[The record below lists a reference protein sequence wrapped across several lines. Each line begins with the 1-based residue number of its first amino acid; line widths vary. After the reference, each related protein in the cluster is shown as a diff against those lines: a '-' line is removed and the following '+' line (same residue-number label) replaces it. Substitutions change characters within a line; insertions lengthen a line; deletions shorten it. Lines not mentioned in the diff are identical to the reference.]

1 MMKKLI
7 PLILVL
13 FGGAAIAAGDF
24 SEVDTN
30 QDGTIDQEEAQAAG
44 MDLSTADT
52 NQDGQLSQ
60 EEYDAA
66 KSQ

>member
-7 PLILVL
+7 PLILLL
-13 FGGAAIAAGDF
+13 FAGAAIAAEF
-24 SEVDTN
+24 SEVDTD
-30 QDGTIDQEEAQAAG
+30 QDGTISSEEAQAAG

-60 EEYDAA
+60 EEFDAA
-66 KSQ
+66 QSQ

>member
-13 FGGAAIAAGDF
+13 FGGAAIAADF

-30 QDGTIDQEEAQAAG
+30 QDGTISQEEAQAAG

-60 EEYDAA
+60 KEFEAAQSEY
-66 KSQ
+66 